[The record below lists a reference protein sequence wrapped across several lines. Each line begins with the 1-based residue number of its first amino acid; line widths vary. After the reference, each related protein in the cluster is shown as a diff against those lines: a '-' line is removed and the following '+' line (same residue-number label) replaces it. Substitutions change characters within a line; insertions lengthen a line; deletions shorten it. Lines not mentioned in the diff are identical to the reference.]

1 MDQNGIRLNGGLKMR
16 KFTILLFLLIIVF
29 VIGCQNG
36 ENGDKKNDPTATP
49 AASTPTPE
57 PDPTEEPTPEPT
69 PEPTEGPKGVN
80 VALDKPYEVSSYTI
94 NERRGWNPDFINDGE
109 IECID
114 GYHYGWTSQVGKYVD
129 VDPTEAEEWV
139 IIDLEKEY
147 NITTVIAW
155 PRQDTGL
162 YFPTDYKIDVS
173 NDKENWT
180 TVYEKKGDDGS
191 SENDLSPRIIKLED
205 VKGRFVRFVGTQ
217 LRDDD
222 QTYNNGLL
230 MQLAE
235 LEIYSEDN

>member
-1 MDQNGIRLNGGLKMR
+1 MRRLIVIMLVLA
-16 KFTILLFLLIIVF
+16 TIFM
-29 VIGCQNG
+29 IGCQNG
-36 ENGDKKNDPTATP
+36 DDKKEKPTATP
-49 AASTPTPE
+49 VSSTPTPE
-57 PDPTEEPTPEPT
+57 PDPTEEPTPVVT

-80 VALDKPYEVSSYTI
+80 VALNKPYEVSSFTI
-94 NERRGWNPDFINDGE
+94 NERRGWYPEFINDGE

-114 GYHYGWTSQVGKYVD
+114 GYHYGWTSQVGKYIG
-129 VDPTEAEEWV
+129 VDPSEAQEWV

-147 NITTVIAW
+147 TIGTVIAW

-162 YFPTDYKIDVS
+162 YFPTDYQIDVS

-180 TVYEKKGDDGS
+180 TVYEKKGDEGS
-191 SENDLSPRIIKLED
+191 AENDLSPRIIKLED
-205 VKGRFVRFVGTQ
+205 VKGRFVRFMGTQ

-222 QTYNNGLL
+222 QTHNNGLL